1 METCEYYLGTVVRRQ
16 AGIVKDG
23 HLVVCECQLVLVEWM
38 QGIQVVTEE
47 RVGRHREAMGGVG
60 GGCPRWQIRVCL
72 LFW

>member
-23 HLVVCECQLVLVEWM
+23 HLVVCECQLVLVEWK
-38 QGIQVVTEE
+38 QGVQVVTEE
-47 RVGRHREAMGGVG
+47 RVGIHREAMGGVG
-60 GGCPRWQIRVCL
+60 GGCQRLQICVCL